1 MTERAVVNEYKA
13 ITKEYAYDEDIFNED
28 ESKVNILKY
37 IIFNRLSQ
45 PDRTIILLYTDFQS
59 YRKLA
64 EVMGMAHMTVRRE
77 VIRIRNLIQE
87 EYDKIIADK
96 CLSDL
101 HS

>member
-1 MTERAVVNEYKA
+1 
-13 ITKEYAYDEDIFNED
+13 
-28 ESKVNILKY
+28 
-37 IIFNRLSQ
+37 
-45 PDRTIILLYTDFQS
+45 
-59 YRKLA
+59 
-64 EVMGMAHMTVRRE
+64 MAHMTVRRE

>member
-1 MTERAVVNEYKA
+1 MRERAVVNLYKQ
-13 ITKEYAYDEDIFNED
+13 ITRDYAFDRDIFNED
-28 ESKVNILKY
+28 DPKVNILKY

-45 PDRTIILLYTDFQS
+45 ADRTIILLYTDFQS